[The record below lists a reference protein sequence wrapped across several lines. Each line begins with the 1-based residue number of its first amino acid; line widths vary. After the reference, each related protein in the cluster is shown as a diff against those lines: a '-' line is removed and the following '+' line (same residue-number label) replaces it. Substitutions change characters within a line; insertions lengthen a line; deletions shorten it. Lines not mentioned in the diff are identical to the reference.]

1 MYGDTSGT
9 KLKLETCLQPFV
21 SPAPGTPAPSP
32 ALRPRRTLEV
42 QLAVAGRHVCYL
54 LFRSKSV

>member
-1 MYGDTSGT
+1 M
-9 KLKLETCLQPFV
+9 
-21 SPAPGTPAPSP
+21 SPASGTPAPIL
-32 ALRPRRTLEV
+32 ALYLRRTLEV